1 MAVADAGSFSRAA
14 SAIRVAQPALS
25 RQVFELE
32 QIVGVDLLVRIAR
45 GVRPTEAGKAFYR
58 EAASILRRVEGLPE
72 IARSAGGDVGGV
84 VVLGLSSTL
93 ASFLTGPFLE
103 ACRTAYPRVKLS
115 LITGDSVMLK
125 SRINAG
131 YLDLAVVY
139 EDQPGTGFT
148 RERLY
153 RQQLYLVRQGALDD
167 DAGPVSIASLAGLP
181 LVLPAPPNVTR
192 ILLDRAFVAAGTV
205 PNVVA
210 EADVMTG
217 LLAAVQRGLG
227 NTILPKGDLSDVPGS
242 GNLRL
247 WPIEPPLHLTAA
259 ILSSEEASL
268 GTAATVVRDL
278 LVDFLFEMMTA
289 SPPPGAQWVGHR
301 PAHAGPA

>member
-1 MAVADAGSFSRAA
+1 MAVVDAGSFSRAA

-25 RQVFELE
+25 RQVVELE
-32 QIVGVDLLVRIAR
+32 RIVGVELLVRLAR
-45 GVRPTEAGKAFYR
+45 GVRPTEAGRALYR
-58 EAASILRRVEGLPE
+58 EAASILHRMERLPE
-72 IARSAGGDVGGV
+72 IARSAGGDVEGV

-115 LITGDSVMLK
+115 LITADSVMLK

-131 YLDLAVVY
+131 FLDLAVVY
-139 EDQPGTGFT
+139 EDEPSPGFT

-153 RQQLYLVRQGALDD
+153 RQRLYLVGKGPQAD
-167 DAGPVSIASLAGLP
+167 DAAAVSIADLAVLP
-181 LVLPAPPNVTR
+181 IVLPAPPNVTR
-192 ILLDRAFVAAGTV
+192 ILLDRAFVAAGTA

-210 EADVMTG
+210 EADVLSG

-227 NTILPKGDLSDVPGS
+227 NTILPTGDLRDVPGS

-247 WPIEPPLHLTAA
+247 WPIEPPLFVTAS
-259 ILSSEEASL
+259 ILSSEDASL
-268 GTAATVVRDL
+268 SAAATVVRHLFIDL
-278 LVDFLFEMMTA
+278 VFEMMA
-289 SPPPGAQWVGHR
+289 AAPPPGAQWVGHR
-301 PAHAGPA
+301 PAHAAPA